1 VTAVRA
7 ADMSAGT
14 PLCTSQK
21 LKLYGVRT
29 QMVGTFAPAF
39 FGR

>member
-1 VTAVRA
+1 
-7 ADMSAGT
+7 MSRGA
-14 PLCTSQK
+14 PSFTSQK

-29 QMVGTFAPAF
+29 KIVGTLPPAF

>member
-1 VTAVRA
+1 
-7 ADMSAGT
+7 MSAGT
-14 PLCTSQK
+14 PFRTSQK

-29 QMVGTFAPAF
+29 KTMGTLPVAF